1 MKALSALMAFFIRG
15 KAGKKPPVPKYTL
28 VADPTNKRGNFGKGP
43 NASHPKRA
51 AYPPVKPN
59 CRAEYAGRVLKGKA
73 AFVYPGNRPDWQ

>member
-1 MKALSALMAFFIRG
+1 MKALSALMDFFIPG

-28 VADPTNKRGNFGKGP
+28 VADPTNKRGNFGKGRKTRP
-43 NASHPKRA
+43 LRA
-51 AYPPVKPN
+51 IYPPAKPN